1 MELFE
6 GEGRAVFV
14 RLQRLVSAPQTA
26 NQQGEFFCLHASLSG
41 LSTTEK
47 GQTYDWPFCE
57 GTSNTT
63 FQGRIKDMV
72 GGGKQTANNYVYKK
86 QQVLMFVV
94 LFLLFCLL
102 FFVLFVCLIV
112 GLFVAH

>member
-26 NQQGEFFCLHASLSG
+26 NQQGELFCLHASLSG

-63 FQGRIKDMV
+63 FQGRIKDIV

-94 LFLLFCLL
+94 FVFVCCFCLL
-102 FFVLFVCLIV
+102 FLFCL
-112 GLFVAH
+112 FA

>member
-14 RLQRLVSAPQTA
+14 RLQRLVSAPQAA
-26 NQQGEFFCLHASLSG
+26 NQQSEFFCLHASLSG

-57 GTSNTT
+57 GTSNTA

-94 LFLLFCLL
+94 FV
-102 FFVLFVCLIV
+102 VLFVCLIV
-112 GLFVAH
+112 GLFVTH

>member
-26 NQQGEFFCLHASLSG
+26 NQQGEFFCLHAPLSG

-57 GTSNTT
+57 GTSNTA

-86 QQVLMFVV
+86 QEVLMFVV
-94 LFLLFCLL
+94 FVVFVLFVVCCLLFCL
-102 FFVLFVCLIV
+102 F
-112 GLFVAH
+112 A